1 VSREKRVLIITDG
14 TEAVVKTAQS
24 IAGLLDGCSVN
35 ICASES
41 FEGTDLLPADVF
53 FIGCGS
59 PNPASFGYLSKMLE
73 HINLAGRRCGVFSND
88 SDALKYLCGITASC
102 EAKMGKPLLVGE
114 NPVDSINQLINEI
127 VLTPDRWKNENNK
140 S

>member
-1 VSREKRVLIITDG
+1 MGKEKRVLIVTDG
-14 TEAVVKTAQS
+14 TEPVAKTAQS
-24 IAGLLDGCSVN
+24 IADLLTGCSVN
-35 ICASES
+35 IRASES

-53 FIGCGS
+53 FIGCGT

-73 HINLAGRRCGVFSND
+73 HINLSGRHCGVFSNN
-88 SDALKYLCGITASC
+88 SDALKYLCGIVVSC

-114 NPVDSINQLINEI
+114 DPADSINQLLKEI
-127 VLTPDRWKNENNK
+127 VYN